1 MRKISTKSGL
11 AIVALLT
18 TLAACGEITDEDR
31 QLNGTMNVIDASD
44 MNDIMLNFADPNEAV
59 IYFETALNNEPGRLD
74 FKRGLAKSLMN
85 ARRHSEAVLVY
96 EQIEKSGQANN
107 EDRLDM
113 ADAYIRGGG
122 WDEAQAQLNAIPP
135 TYETYD
141 RYRLEAIVADHNKQ
155 WEKADSFYDI
165 ARGLTTSPANVLN
178 NWGFSKRIRGDNQA
192 AAELF
197 REALRNNPNLTTA
210 KTNLVIVRALDGN
223 YRLPVIP
230 MNEPERAVLLF
241 EIARIAIQRRD
252 CDVAAGLMQE
262 AIDTHPQHFEAA
274 VAALEDLNSSSCRQ
288 T

>member
-1 MRKISTKSGL
+1 MGKRFAKSGL
-11 AIVALLT
+11 AIVALSLT
-18 TLAACGEITDEDR
+18 LTACGEITDEDR

-59 IYFETALNNEPGRLD
+59 IYFETALNNEPDRLD

-85 ARRHSEAVLVY
+85 ARRHAEAVLVY
-96 EQIEKSGQANN
+96 EQIEAAGNANN

-141 RYRLEAIVADHNKQ
+141 RYRLEAIVADHNQQ

-165 ARGLTTSPANVLN
+165 ARGLTTRPASVLN
-178 NWGFSKRIRGDNQA
+178 NWGFSKRIRGDNQG

-197 REALRNNPNLTTA
+197 REALRSDPNLTTA

-274 VAALEDLNSSSCRQ
+274 VAALEALNGSSCSQ
-288 T
+288 A